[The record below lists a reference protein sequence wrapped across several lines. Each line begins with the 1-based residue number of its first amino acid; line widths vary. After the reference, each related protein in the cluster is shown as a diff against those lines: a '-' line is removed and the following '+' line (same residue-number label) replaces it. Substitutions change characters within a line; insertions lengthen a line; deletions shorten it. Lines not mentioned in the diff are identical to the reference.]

1 MSSLIEKDRMR
12 LILKQPFFATIL
24 LKHKIIVN
32 DNIPTARIDGVTLEY
47 NTKWYNAL
55 NPRERETL
63 LCHEV
68 LHITNLHHLRRGT
81 RSHKLFNVACD
92 YAINQYLKEPPFML
106 PEGGLYDGK
115 YDGQSSENIYA
126 QIQKDISNSQKPDS
140 DDTDDPSSNDTESD
154 DTSDDSSSSNSN
166 DPGGDDGS
174 SLLDEL
180 YDKCMGDVADHP
192 NPNNLDK
199 SELEAESKIMIK
211 QAMTVAKAQ
220 GKMPLSI
227 EAMFNELLKPKVDWR
242 SILARWIEGF
252 CNGDYSWNVPNPI
265 HMRNRI
271 VMPTLM
277 SDAFANINIAIDTS
291 GSMSDQVL
299 QQAVSEVFA
308 GLSVYT
314 ENNQDD
320 VAIKVIYCDSQI
332 NKVDTIEH
340 EGQVTKPCG
349 RGGTLFTPVF
359 DYIKSDP
366 PAGLIYITDGYGW
379 DFPEHPSSEVV
390 WIITKC
396 GDKRFKPPFGDVI
409 HMS

>member
-1 MSSLIEKDRMR
+1 MSSLIDKDRMR
-12 LILKQPFFATIL
+12 LIINQPFFATIL
-24 LKHKIIVN
+24 LKHKIVAN
-32 DNIPTARIDGVTLEY
+32 DNIPTATIDGVTLEY
-47 NTKWYNAL
+47 NPTWYNAL

-68 LHITNLHHLRRGT
+68 LHITNLHNLRRGT
-81 RSHKLFNVACD
+81 RGHKLFNVACD

-106 PEGGLYDGK
+106 PEGGLYDEK

-126 QIQKDISNSQKPDS
+126 QLQKDMKEAEKPEPNDSDS
-140 DDTDDPSSNDTESD
+140 DDESD
-154 DTSDDSSSSNSN
+154 DSGSSDPAS
-166 DPGGDDGS
+166 DPGDDDTS
-174 SLLDEL
+174 PLDEL
-180 YDKCMGDVADHP
+180 YDKCIGDVADHP

-220 GKMPLSI
+220 GKMPASI
-227 EAMFNELLKPKVDWR
+227 EAMFNEILKPKVDWR

-291 GSMSDQVL
+291 GSMSDKVL

-314 ENNQDD
+314 ENNQED
-320 VAIKVIYCDSQI
+320 ASIKVIYCDAEI

-379 DFPEHPSSEVV
+379 DFPEPPSSEVI
-390 WIITKC
+390 WIITEC
-396 GDKRFKPPFGDVI
+396 GASNFKPPFGDVI

>member
-47 NTKWYNAL
+47 NPNWYNAL

-68 LHITNLHHLRRGT
+68 LHVTNLHNLRRNS
-81 RSHKLFNVACD
+81 RDHRMFNVSCD
-92 YAINQYLKEPPFML
+92 YAINQYLKEPPFEL
-106 PEGGLYDGK
+106 PEGGLYDAK

-126 QIQKDISNSQKPDS
+126 QIQKDVKESEKPDAG
-140 DDTDDPSSNDTESD
+140 NEESD
-154 DTSDDSSSSNSN
+154 DTSNDSNNDSGG
-166 DPGGDDGS
+166 DPGDDDS

-199 SELEAESKIMIK
+199 SELEAESKIMVK

-220 GKMPLSI
+220 GKMPQNI

-277 SDAFANINIAIDTS
+277 SDAFADINIAIDTS
-291 GSMSDQVL
+291 GSMSDKVL

-320 VAIKVIYCDSQI
+320 VALKVIYCDAEI

-359 DYIKSDP
+359 DYIKSNP

-379 DFPEHPSSEVV
+379 DFPKHPSTEVV
-390 WIITKC
+390 WIITEG
-396 GDKRFKPPFGDVI
+396 GDSKFKPPYGDVI
-409 HMS
+409 YMS